1 MAAKEKK
8 LKRETATVNF
18 GRSEAEE
25 PPKNKTTKTKR
36 RMDSCSWAAVIF
48 LSLFLALFLAMAK
61 ILA

>member
-25 PPKNKTTKTKR
+25 ATNQTTANILTTKMQKEKGNR
-36 RMDSCSWAAVIF
+36 RRAF
-48 LSLFLALFLAMAK
+48 TL
-61 ILA
+61 ILQVK

>member
-25 PPKNKTTKTKR
+25 ATNQTTANILTTKMQKEKGNR
-36 RMDSCSWAAVIF
+36 RRAF
-48 LSLFLALFLAMAK
+48 TL
-61 ILA
+61 IL